1 MLEDLKRKYLYGSL
15 AAFLSAV
22 GFGSLPIFAVNAYN
36 EGVNVI
42 SLLTFR
48 FVISTIILGIINF
61 KKFDIKEIVNY
72 NFLGLIL
79 IGVSYAIFNFSYFTA
94 FNMIPTSL
102 AALIFY
108 TYPIVVA
115 ILAWLLGQEII
126 GIRKAIAVLI
136 AFSGIYLVYSDFQI
150 VASGI
155 GLMAAVMAS
164 LFYAFYILGGN
175 KLLTDTL
182 FLHII
187 FVTCFISAILFTS
200 IGVFRGEL
208 SYSFSLNA
216 YFYLTLI
223 TVISLISLILFLY
236 GVKYTTPTVASV
248 ISMAEP
254 VVTVLLSF
262 TLLGEN
268 FSLVQYGGAFMILLA
283 SLYIVL
289 ARQIN

>member
-216 YFYLTLI
+216 YLYLTLI

>member
-1 MLEDLKRKYLYGSL
+1 MLEQFKKKYLYGSL

-22 GFGSLPIFAVNAYN
+22 GFGSLPIFAVNAYDA
-36 EGVNVI
+36 GVNVI

-48 FVISTIILGIINF
+48 FVISAIILGIINF
-61 KKFDIKEIVNY
+61 KKFNLKEIVDY

-79 IGVSYAIFNFSYFTA
+79 IGITYAVFNFSYFTA
-94 FNMIPTSL
+94 FNLIPTSL

-108 TYPIVVA
+108 TYPILVA

-126 GIRKAIAVLI
+126 GIRKATAVLI
-136 AFSGIYLVYSDFQI
+136 AFTGIYLVYSDFQV

-175 KLLTDTL
+175 HLLTDTL
-182 FLHII
+182 FLHVI

-200 IGVFRGEL
+200 IGIFRGEL
-208 SYSFSLNA
+208 
-216 YFYLTLI
+216 FYLYGLDVYIYLILI

-236 GVKYTTPTVASV
+236 GVKNTTPTVASV

-262 TLLGEN
+262 SLLGEN
-268 FSLVQYGGAFMILLA
+268 FSLIQYAGAFMILLA